1 MYKGSRLSLTL
12 GDEGFAKLVFDY
24 PEASMNTFAREAVR
38 EFTEVLEL
46 LESSAE
52 VKGLLIASDKSSF
65 MAGADV
71 TEFEPVFVAGEAG
84 IAEFLQAN
92 IDNFKRLESLPF
104 ATVVAINGVAL
115 GGALEMSLA
124 CDFRVLDETARVGL
138 PETKLGI
145 IPGWGGTVRLPRI
158 AGVDTAVEWI
168 ASGEQYSA
176 RQALTAQVAD
186 AVVAPEQLRAA
197 ALDLLRACAAG
208 EMDYQGRRAQKR
220 AAMALNDIEAGL
232 AFTAARGMVAARAGT
247 HYPAP
252 VAAVDLLAEATR
264 LTAHE
269 AQLLETRTFVAV
281 AASDTARALTGVFL
295 ADQQVMKKAR
305 QWQARA
311 SQSCRQAAVLGA
323 GIMGGGIA
331 CQSAVKGVPVVLKDI
346 AREGIELGLKEA
358 RQRLSRQVERGRL
371 SPAQMGET
379 LQRIQPSLG
388 YEDFAEVQ
396 LVVEAVVEN
405 RDVKQ
410 RVLAE
415 VEAELAE
422 GAVLASNTSTIAIGQ
437 LAESL
442 QRPAQFCG
450 MHFFN
455 PVHAMPLVE
464 VIRGPQT
471 AEDTLAQV
479 MAYALALGKKPVL
492 VNDCAGFLVNRVLFP
507 YFQGLAM
514 LLRDGADMTQ
524 VDQVME
530 NWGWPM
536 GPAHLLDVVGL
547 DTARHAE
554 RVMADAYPDRMRR
567 DFTAA
572 LDVLHETGRLGQKNG
587 KGFYDYQADR
597 KGRLQKLPS
606 DEAAGLIAGCSS
618 PEQNFTAEDIIER
631 MMLPMVTELV
641 RCLQESVVAS
651 PAEADMAMVYG
662 LGFPPFRGGVLRWI
676 DTLGASRVSA
686 LAERWS
692 HLGPLYEVP
701 VLLREKAQSR
711 GFFYP
716 QGEQS

>member
-12 GDEGFAKLVFDY
+12 GEEGFAELVFDH
-24 PEASMNTFAREAVR
+24 PGASMNTFGREAVR
-38 EFTEVLEL
+38 EFSEALQFLEGNP
-46 LESSAE
+46 A
-52 VKGLLIASDKSSF
+52 VKGLLISSGKSSF

-71 TEFEPVFVAGEAG
+71 TEFEPVFAAGEAG
-84 IAEFLQAN
+84 IAQFLQTN
-92 IDNFKRLESLPF
+92 IDNFERLESLPF

-124 CDFRVLDETARVGL
+124 CDFRVLDDTARVGL

-145 IPGWGGTVRLPRI
+145 IPGWGGTVRLPRV

-186 AVVAPEQLRAA
+186 AVVAPGQLRAA
-197 ALDLLRACAAG
+197 GLDLLQACAAG
-208 EMDYQGRRAQKR
+208 RMDYTGRRAQKR
-220 AAMALNDIEAGL
+220 AAMAINATEAGL
-232 AFTAARGMVAARAGT
+232 AFTAARGQVAARAGT

-264 LTAHE
+264 LPARE
-269 AQLLETRTFVAV
+269 AQALETRTFVAV

-295 ADQQVMKKAR
+295 ADQQLMKKAR

-311 SQSCRQAAVLGA
+311 AQPCRRAAVLGA

-331 CQSAVKGVPVVLKDI
+331 CQSALKGVPVVLKDI

-358 RQRLSRQVERGRL
+358 RERLSRQVERGRL
-371 SPAQMGET
+371 TPAQMAES

-388 YEDFAEVQ
+388 YEDFADVQ
-396 LVVEAVVEN
+396 VAVEAVVEK
-405 RDVKQ
+405 REVKQ

-415 VEAELAE
+415 VEAETADT
-422 GAVLASNTSTIAIGQ
+422 AVLASNTSTISIGR
-437 LAESL
+437 LAEGL
-442 QRPAQFCG
+442 RRPAQFCG

-464 VIRGPQT
+464 VIRGPRT
-471 AEDTLAQV
+471 ADDTLAQV

-507 YFQGLAM
+507 YFQGLAL

-547 DTARHAE
+547 DTASHAE
-554 RVMADAYPDRMRR
+554 RVMAEAYPERMRR

-572 LDVLHETGRLGQKNG
+572 LDVLHEAGRLGQKNG
-587 KGFYDYQADR
+587 KGFYDYQPDR
-597 KGRLQKLPS
+597 KGRLRKMPS
-606 DEAAGLIAGCSS
+606 EEAARLIAGCSGTG
-618 PEQNFTAEDIIER
+618 QNFAAEDIIER
-631 MMLPMVTELV
+631 MMLPMITELV
-641 RCLQESVVAS
+641 RCLEEGVVAS

-676 DTLGASRVSA
+676 DTLGATRVCE
-686 LAERWS
+686 LAARWAR
-692 HLGPLYEVP
+692 LGPLYTVP
-701 VLLREKAQSR
+701 ALLREKADNQA
-711 GFFYP
+711 FFYP
-716 QGEQS
+716 RGEQS